1 MGVKPNNNSKKFQ
14 LRPVVLAALAVL
26 GTSSLPLQAADSFTT
41 LGDLPGGTTYSDAFG
56 VSGDG
61 NVVVGRSWTTL
72 PKAFRWT
79 QAGGMADLGTLA
91 GHDTSDAYATNLDGS
106 VVVGYSASTTSGVS
120 QAFRWT
126 QATGVMVS
134 LGDLPNGIHYS
145 LAQGVNA
152 DGSVVVGGAQT
163 NVALFEAF
171 RWTQATGMVSLG
183 DLAGGFNYSYAYG
196 VNADGSVVVGFSDS
210 ANGTEAFR
218 WTQAGSMVGLGDLAG
233 GSFQSNAQAVNA
245 DGSVV
250 VGYGTTANGLE
261 AFRWTQAG
269 GMVGLGFIAGDNTSM
284 ASAVS
289 ADGSVVVGQ
298 SSLPFGAGSHAFR
311 WTQAGGMMNVA
322 DWLTAAGVT
331 ITPGFFMEYAS
342 GVSADGSVVVGRGYF
357 GNGPNEAFLARVS
370 SIGSGVINP
379 IANTQSVIETGARAL
394 QAAVTLPN
402 MVLFGA
408 HHRTILDN
416 GLVRSANNN
425 GCAWATGD
433 FGRNNESEAKMGM
446 AEMGICKDLGS
457 ARIGIGF
464 GLDWAKQDLNLGG
477 EAKYN
482 GQHVY
487 IEAANAFENGLQ
499 PSIAGYYGRYDADV
513 NRHYQNAGNTDSS
526 HGTTEASSK
535 AIRLRLDWK
544 DMAQLGSASITPYAA
559 YTWMRTNLDGYT
571 ETGGGFPVQY
581 DNNRWTTNDVRLG
594 AAANFA
600 ATTST
605 NVRIGAEA
613 VHRFEDNTA
622 SGKVLGLNSFSY
634 QGKDIKQNWV
644 RATADVD
651 HRFTDDMLVTVGLNA
666 GTGGG
671 DNNWGVTAGL
681 RANF

>member
-1 MGVKPNNNSKKFQ
+1 MRVKPNNNSKKFQ
-14 LRPVVLAALAVL
+14 LRPIVLTVLAVL
-26 GTSSLPLQAADSFTT
+26 SSSSLPLYAAGDFFP
-41 LGDLPGGTTYSDAFG
+41 LGELTGGKVNSSASA
-56 VSGDG
+56 VSANG
-61 NVVVGRSWTTL
+61 NVVVGES
-72 PKAFRWT
+72 
-79 QAGGMADLGTLA
+79 
-91 GHDTSDAYATNLDGS
+91 GS
-106 VVVGYSASTTSGVS
+106 T
-120 QAFRWT
+120 
-126 QATGVMVS
+126 
-134 LGDLPNGIHYS
+134 
-145 LAQGVNA
+145 
-152 DGSVVVGGAQT
+152 
-163 NVALFEAF
+163 
-171 RWTQATGMVSLG
+171 
-183 DLAGGFNYSYAYG
+183 
-196 VNADGSVVVGFSDS
+196 
-210 ANGTEAFR
+210 NGT
-218 WTQAGSMVGLGDLAG
+218 
-233 GSFQSNAQAVNA
+233 
-245 DGSVV
+245 
-250 VGYGTTANGLE
+250 E

-269 GMVGLGFIAGDNTSM
+269 GMVGLGDLAGGVFESV
-284 ASAVS
+284 AKGVS
-289 ADGSVVVGQ
+289 ADGSVVVGTSK
-298 SSLPFGAGSHAFR
+298 SSLGTEAFRWTSTGMVGLGDLAGSGFYSIANGVNADGSVVVGQSLSSVGFEAYRWTQAGGMVGLGDLAGGGVNSQAYGVSANGSVVVGQGSSSNGPEAFRWTSAGMVGLGDLAGGSFASLASATNADGSVVVGYGNNANGREAIRWTQAGGMVGLGVLDGGLSSQAYGVSADGSVVVGKSETDNGDKGFR
-311 WTQAGGMMNVA
+311 WTQAGGMVNLA

-331 ITPGFFMEYAS
+331 IAPGFGIGVAT
-342 GVSADGSVVVGRGYF
+342 GVSADGNVIVGLGL
-357 GNGPNEAFLARVS
+357 GTDGAEAFLARVS
-370 SIGSGVINP
+370 PLGSGVINP
-379 IANTQSVIETGARAL
+379 VANTQSVIETGARAL

-482 GQHVY
+482 GQHVL

-499 PSIAGYYGRYDADV
+499 PSVTAYYGRYDADV

-526 HGTTEASSK
+526 HGSTEASSK

-571 ETGGGFPVQY
+571 ESGGGFPVQY